1 MHIETINLLSKIFKI
16 SKFKTSG
23 QGFTLNLMALK
34 SFQHFGKVTMGDIH
48 NVSIFGSQRVPKHS
62 ATI

>member
-1 MHIETINLLSKIFKI
+1 MFILILILSKYDIDKINLLSKLFKI

-34 SFQHFGKVTMGDIH
+34 SFQHFG
-48 NVSIFGSQRVPKHS
+48 
-62 ATI
+62 